1 MTDRGQQGT
10 ATKPAQLARQGT
22 AIKPTEQSLRR
33 RPVQERS
40 ARRVERILDACAEL
54 VAELGYERVTTTA
67 IAGRAQVAI
76 GTLYQFFPDK
86 RAVVRALTR
95 RYLDLFLERLSERFA
110 RETITHWW
118 VAVDAALDEYI
129 LMHQTVTGFSKLH
142 FGDVV
147 DVNLL
152 DEASENNNVIADQ
165 LANLLADR
173 LEVENSAE
181 LRLALLVSVEA
192 ADAVLT
198 LAFRRRPAGDP
209 DLIAA
214 TKELL
219 HAYLGNHLP
228 D

>member
-1 MTDRGQQGT
+1 MSDSAMQPDELAQERQESAIT
-10 ATKPAQLARQGT
+10 PAER
-22 AIKPTEQSLRR
+22 SLRR

-95 RYLDLFLERLSERFA
+95 RYLDLFLTRLSERFA
-110 RETITHWW
+110 RETISHWW

-129 LMHQTVTGFSKLH
+129 AMHQSVIGFSKLH

-152 DEASENNNVIADQ
+152 DESNENNYVIADR
-165 LANLLADR
+165 LAALLSDR
-173 LEVENSAE
+173 LAVENSAQ
-181 LRLALLVSVEA
+181 LRLALLVAVES

-198 LAFRRRPAGDP
+198 LAFRRNPAGDR

-219 HAYLGNHLP
+219 HSYLGEHLP